1 MKTIY
6 KEFLQ
11 QLREKYNLNQD
22 MTIKDAKKIMSKS
35 DYELF
40 AHILTYPNGQAT
52 KKETPLHLQHLSNNA
67 LQSLKM
73 IFRGGFWKL
82 NPTAIITKR

>member
-11 QLREKYNLNQD
+11 QLTEKYNLNKD
-22 MTIKDAKKIMSKS
+22 MTMKDAEKIMSKS

-40 AHILTYPNGQAT
+40 AHINTYPNGQAT
-52 KKETPLHLQHLSNNA
+52 KKNRPLHLQHLSDNA
-67 LQSLKM
+67 YNGLKK
-73 IFRGGFWKL
+73 IFSFR
-82 NPTAIITKR
+82 

>member
-11 QLREKYNLNQD
+11 QLTEKYNLDSQ
-22 MTIKDAKKIMSKS
+22 MTMKDAEKIMSKS

-40 AHILTYPNGQAT
+40 AHIQTYPNGQAT
-52 KKETPLHLQHLSNNA
+52 KKEIPLHLQHLSKDA
-67 LQSLKM
+67 TESLKY
-73 IFRGGFWKL
+73 IFR
-82 NPTAIITKR
+82 AR